1 MYSDRI
7 LQKELGILLFWT
19 FHKIAINE
27 LLHSF
32 LQMSLPKVRITNQK
46 VKRLNNKH
54 YEDIADF
61 SNSNESN
68 TPLNII
74 LHKGPFNNY
83 LDKMRGEEEVKKC
96 LFLSTLRV

>member
-1 MYSDRI
+1 MGRAEKTLHTKNPTYSDGI
-7 LQKELGILLFWT
+7 LQKELGILLFLT
-19 FHKIAINE
+19 FHKITINA

-32 LQMSLPKVRITNQK
+32 LQMSLPKVWITNQK

-68 TPLNII
+68 TPLNMI
-74 LHKGPFNNY
+74 LH
-83 LDKMRGEEEVKKC
+83 
-96 LFLSTLRV
+96 

>member
-7 LQKELGILLFWT
+7 LQKELGILPLWT
-19 FHKIAINE
+19 FHKITINE

-32 LQMSLPKVRITNQK
+32 LQMSLPKVRITIQK

-54 YEDIADF
+54 YEDVADF

-68 TPLNII
+68 TPLNKI
-74 LHKGPFNNY
+74 LHNP
-83 LDKMRGEEEVKKC
+83 
-96 LFLSTLRV
+96 TLKS

>member
-1 MYSDRI
+1 MYSDGI
-7 LQKELGILLFWT
+7 SQKELGTLLFWT
-19 FHKIAINE
+19 FHKITINE

-54 YEDIADF
+54 YKDIADF

-74 LHKGPFNNY
+74 LHKGAFNNY
-83 LDKMRGEEEVKKC
+83 MDKIRG
-96 LFLSTLRV
+96 RGGQ